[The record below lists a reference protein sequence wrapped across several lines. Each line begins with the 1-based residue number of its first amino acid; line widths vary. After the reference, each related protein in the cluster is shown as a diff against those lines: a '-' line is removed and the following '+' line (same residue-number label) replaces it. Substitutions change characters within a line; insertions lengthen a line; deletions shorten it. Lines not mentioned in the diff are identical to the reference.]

1 MSTALDHSRQGQEA
15 GGHRS
20 SHPADPAV
28 DRQEI
33 GGQTEAGAAEDTE
46 AAAAGVE
53 AGPGGLVADS
63 R

>member
-1 MSTALDHSRQGQEA
+1 MSTALGHSQGQEG

-28 DRQEI
+28 DRREI
-33 GGQTEAGAAEDTE
+33 GDQTEAGAAEDTE
-46 AAAAGVE
+46 AAVAEVE
-53 AGPGGLVADS
+53 AGPAGREADS